1 LPSTKPSVRLQQFD
15 QTLVRQPLDAVIVA
29 PKVEATSS
37 RFFCLPNAARSRVYV
52 LVDKRI
58 DHCFL
63 GRLNNRIKDGSRRS
77 FGIVSTECIGAF
89 ESAAPGFASLRSPQ
103 GPF

>member
-15 QTLVRQPLDAVIVA
+15 QTLVRQRVDAVIVA
-29 PKVEATSS
+29 PKVEAISS
-37 RFFCLPNAARSRVYV
+37 RFFCFTNAARSRVYV
-52 LVDKRI
+52 LVASKI
-58 DHCFL
+58 
-63 GRLNNRIKDGSRRS
+63 GSRRS
-77 FGIVSTECIGAF
+77 FGIVPTECIGAF